1 MREIKFRAYLE
12 REGMEYIDDLYWFE
26 ENFVHNLLQEEHHR
40 KYVIMQ
46 STGLK
51 DKKDKEIYEGDI
63 IKFRGFEYHLYVITW
78 ESGGYIGRNGNEILQ
93 NQSLSVYRK
102 RIEIIGNIYEGI
114 LTKYENTDILK
125 VCQKELKDFKKDTK
139 SVKKQE

>member
-46 STGLK
+46 STGLF
-51 DKKDKEIYEGDI
+51 DCAGKEIYEGDI
-63 IKFRGFEYHLYVITW
+63 IKFKAFRDYFYAITW
-78 ESGGYIGRNGNEILQ
+78 RSGGYIGKNENEILLD
-93 NQSLSVYRK
+93 LSVYRK
-102 RIEIIGNIYEGI
+102 RIEIIGN
-114 LTKYENTDILK
+114 TCENP
-125 VCQKELKDFKKDTK
+125 ELLDKFTKKDTME
-139 SVKKQE
+139 VKDGG